1 MGRALLQKRG
11 IMEQNVGQAGGLSG
25 ALAAGQGPGRVILM
39 VLDGCG
45 VGAMPD
51 APEYGDDNANTVRH
65 ALEQVQAE
73 LPHLSRL
80 GLGTICPAP
89 GLPAVSAPLASFGK
103 MAEAS
108 RGKDTATGHWE
119 IMGVVTQVPF
129 ITFPNGFPADLM
141 EEFSRRVGRGYL
153 CNLPASG
160 TEIIQALGEQ
170 HQKTGDLIVYTSADS
185 VFQIAAHEE
194 TVPLEELYRICE
206 LAYEL
211 VTPRGVARVIA
222 RPFTGTPGHYKR
234 TENRHDYTVPPPSQT
249 VMQTLTAHHIPVTG
263 VGKIRDIYAG
273 EGVSHHVKA
282 TNNRD
287 ITARTL
293 ELVQSERS
301 GLIFANLVD
310 FDMLY
315 GHRRDPV
322 GFAGALKA
330 FDNALP
336 DFLSAL
342 KPDDLL
348 LLTADH
354 GNDPTFHGTD
364 HCREYVPILA
374 YSPRNPRGRDLGIRG
389 SFADLGATVAEYFG
403 VPDTGVGR
411 SFLAEVRG

>member
-1 MGRALLQKRG
+1 MKAQ
-11 IMEQNVGQAGGLSG
+11 Q
-25 ALAAGQGPGRVILM
+25 GRVFLM

-51 APEYGDDNANTVRH
+51 AKEYGDDQANTVRH
-65 ALEQVQAE
+65 ALERVATE
-73 LPHLSRL
+73 LPNLSQL
-80 GLGTICPAP
+80 GLGCICPSP
-89 GLPAVSAPLASFGK
+89 GLPAAAQPLASYGK

-129 ITFPNGFPADLM
+129 ITFPNGFPAELIA
-141 EEFSRRVGRGYL
+141 EFSRRVGRGVL
-153 CNLPASG
+153 GNIPASG
-160 TEIIQALGEQ
+160 TEIIQTLGEQ

-211 VTPRGVARVIA
+211 VTPQGVARVIA
-222 RPFTGTPGHYKR
+222 RPFVGEPGRYKR
-234 TENRHDYTVPPPSQT
+234 TENRHDYTVPPPSRT
-249 VMQTLTAHHIPVTG
+249 VMQSLVAGDIPVTG

-273 EGVSHHVKA
+273 VGVSHHVKA
-282 TNNRD
+282 TNNAD

-293 ELVQSERS
+293 ELVKSDRE
-301 GLIFANLVD
+301 GLVFANLVD

-322 GFAGALKA
+322 GFASALKA

-336 DFLSAL
+336 QFLASMR
-342 KPDDLL
+342 PTDLL

-364 HCREYVPILA
+364 HCREYVPVLA
-374 YSPRNPRGRDLGIRG
+374 YSPSQPSGKDLGIRA
-389 SFADLGATVAEYFG
+389 SFADLGETVADYFG
-403 VPDTGVGR
+403 VPGTGIGK
-411 SFLAEVRG
+411 SFLQEALG